1 MRSRPMKNITITLDG
16 ETAAW
21 ARVHA
26 AQRNV
31 SLSRFVGELLHR
43 HMRESREYEEA
54 MRRYFNSNL
63 VIRRRPSERRI
74 QREELHDRAAFRSK

>member
-1 MRSRPMKNITITLDG
+1 
-16 ETAAW
+16 
-21 ARVHA
+21 
-26 AQRNV
+26 
-31 SLSRFVGELLHR
+31 
-43 HMRESREYEEA
+43 MRESREYEEA